1 MLFGKR
7 KRVVKRIL
15 IVEDEPLTA
24 FDTETMLA
32 DFGYEVVATIDDFDE
47 AIDRLDREVVH
58 LVIADV
64 RLHGSDLGIELARN
78 ARVRGVPTLLA
89 TGHEPPPPSSHERE
103 ILDAEDDLVSVDPPA
118 RVDESVT
125 LIGRRT
131 RGFQALSVALA
142 VLEPQRILADLRR
155 GQNFVFGGVEQ
166 LFEARLRPDPVMPTI
181 CRPPR

>member
-7 KRVVKRIL
+7 KRIVKRIL

-47 AIDRLDREVVH
+47 AIDRLDREVIH

-89 TGHEPPPPSSHERE
+89 TGHEPPPPSSHAVGCLKKPYNERLLKQALE
-103 ILDAEDDLVSVDPPA
+103 SVD
-118 RVDESVT
+118 RHLQGE
-125 LIGRRT
+125 
-131 RGFQALSVALA
+131 A
-142 VLEPQRILADLRR
+142 VKPLKGLELYVIDI
-155 GQNFVFGGVEQ
+155 E
-166 LFEARLRPDPVMPTI
+166 
-181 CRPPR
+181 

>member
-47 AIDRLDREVVH
+47 AIDRLDREVIH

-89 TGHEPPPPSSHERE
+89 TGHEPPPPSSHAVGCLKKPYTER
-103 ILDAEDDLVSVDPPA
+103 LLK
-118 RVDESVT
+118 
-125 LIGRRT
+125 
-131 RGFQALSVALA
+131 QALESIDRHLQGETVKPPKG
-142 VLEPQRILADLRR
+142 LELYVID
-155 GQNFVFGGVEQ
+155 VE
-166 LFEARLRPDPVMPTI
+166 
-181 CRPPR
+181 

>member
-32 DFGYEVVATIDDFDE
+32 DFGYEVVATLDDFE
-47 AIDRLDREVVH
+47 QALEHLEREEVH

-64 RLHGSDLGIELARN
+64 RLHGRDLGIELARN

-89 TGHEPPPPSSHERE
+89 TGHEPPPPSSHALGCLKKPYTERLLKQA
-103 ILDAEDDLVSVDPPA
+103 LDSVD
-118 RVDESVT
+118 RH
-125 LIGRRT
+125 LQG
-131 RGFQALSVALA
+131 LSFKPLKG
-142 VLEPQRILADLRR
+142 LEIY
-155 GQNFVFGGVEQ
+155 VSGVE
-166 LFEARLRPDPVMPTI
+166 
-181 CRPPR
+181 

>member
-7 KRVVKRIL
+7 KRIVKRIL

-47 AIDRLDREVVH
+47 AIERLDRDVIH

-64 RLHGSDLGIELARN
+64 RLHGADLGIELARN

-89 TGHEPPPPSSHERE
+89 TGHESPR
-103 ILDAEDDLVSVDPPA
+103 
-118 RVDESVT
+118 RYQDEF
-125 LIGRRT
+125 L
-131 RGFQALSVALA
+131 FWALA
-142 VLEPQRILADLRR
+142 KNFAGGDGLTWR
-155 GQNFVFGGVEQ
+155 GVG
-166 LFEARLRPDPVMPTI
+166 LDMKSWLYPVQ
-181 CRPPR
+181 PPH

>member
-7 KRVVKRIL
+7 KRIVKRIL

-32 DFGYEVVATIDDFDE
+32 DFGYEVVATLDDFDQ
-47 AIDRLDREVVH
+47 ALDHLDREEVH

-89 TGHEPPPPSSHERE
+89 TGHEVPPPSSHAVGCLKKPYTERLLKHALE
-103 ILDAEDDLVSVDPPA
+103 SVDRHLQGEAVKPPKGL
-118 RVDESVT
+118 ELYVT
-125 LIGRRT
+125 
-131 RGFQALSVALA
+131 
-142 VLEPQRILADLRR
+142 D
-155 GQNFVFGGVEQ
+155 VE
-166 LFEARLRPDPVMPTI
+166 
-181 CRPPR
+181 